1 MICHGIPD
9 DRPLLSGDILNIDVT
24 VFLDGVHGDCSDTFL
39 VGEVDEAGQR
49 LVEVTREALRVGI
62 EQCGPGEKFSSI
74 GNAVQD
80 FVTSQGLSVVPA
92 FTGHGIG
99 SYFHG
104 PPDIFAC
111 RNSYPGTMT
120 PGMTFTIEPI
130 VSEGSRE
137 VVILSD
143 NWTAVSP
150 DDSRQLHIMQLELIP
165 CSCD

>member
-1 MICHGIPD
+1 M
-9 DRPLLSGDILNIDVT
+9 
-24 VFLDGVHGDCSDTFL
+24 
-39 VGEVDEAGQR
+39 
-49 LVEVTREALRVGI
+49 
-62 EQCGPGEKFSSI
+62 
-74 GNAVQD
+74 
-80 FVTSQGLSVVPA
+80 VPA

-111 RNSYPGTMT
+111 RNSYPGMMR

-150 DDSRQLHIMQLELIP
+150 DDSRQLNTIQ
-165 CSCD
+165 SYN